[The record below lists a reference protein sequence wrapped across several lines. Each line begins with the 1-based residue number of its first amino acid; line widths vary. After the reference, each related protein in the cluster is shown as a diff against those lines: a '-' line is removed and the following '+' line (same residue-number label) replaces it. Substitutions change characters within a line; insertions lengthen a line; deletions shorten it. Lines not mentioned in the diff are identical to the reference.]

1 MTENKTPKPAASK
14 GRGRILKTR
23 PRAEAESLETST
35 ASTTQE
41 PLKTAPPVV
50 AKTEESNAHPARFQF
65 FLIDSGWDGAAARV
79 IRQNLRMITQL
90 QNHDPFYVLTRS
102 QSNEILRKH
111 PHLIGK
117 DPILLVRDI
126 HGARATGDSQYHGF
140 HLNLGII
147 QKPEQALEVLQT
159 FVNFLAV
166 HRRSADIDQIVRQKL
181 HRDGLEGA
189 VEVLRGGSEALI

>member
-1 MTENKTPKPAASK
+1 MTDNDKTKPQAAK

-23 PRAEAESLETST
+23 PRAETPSIAEP
-35 ASTTQE
+35 Q
-41 PLKTAPPVV
+41 APQSV
-50 AKTEESNAHPARFQF
+50 AEAPEATEELEAIVEHTARFQF
-65 FLIDSGWDGAAARV
+65 FLIDTGWDGAAARV
-79 IRQNLRMITQL
+79 VRQNLRMITQL
-90 QNHDPFYVLTRS
+90 QNHDPFYVLTRN

-117 DPILLVRDI
+117 DPIILVRDI
-126 HGARATGDSQYHGF
+126 HGARSTGEDQYHGF

-147 QKPEQALEVLQT
+147 QKPEQALEVLQN

-166 HRRSADIDQIVRQKL
+166 HRRSADIDRIVRQKL

-189 VEVLRGGSEALI
+189 VEVLRGSSESLI